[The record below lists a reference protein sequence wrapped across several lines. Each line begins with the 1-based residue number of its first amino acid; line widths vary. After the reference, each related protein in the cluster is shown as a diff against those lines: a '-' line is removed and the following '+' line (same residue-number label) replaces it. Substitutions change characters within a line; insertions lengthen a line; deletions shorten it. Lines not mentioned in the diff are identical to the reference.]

1 MEYDFQKY
9 SNNVAMK
16 WLPLSFIV
24 LCILAFQDIVHR
36 QFMKAGF
43 QPIEIVLY
51 GFIPSIICAIIYVYW
66 KSIQM
71 RVPDKKYSLLF
82 IFSGILSFISF
93 LLLREAQ
100 IKSPNIGY
108 VNAIIYSSVVIT
120 IVVTS
125 ILFKDSFDIRGIFG
139 AILIVLGL
147 GLITSIKE
155 Q

>member
-1 MEYDFQKY
+1 M
-9 SNNVAMK
+9 N
-16 WLPLSFIV
+16 WLQLSFIV
-24 LCILAFQDIVHR
+24 LGILAFQDIVHR

-51 GFIPSIICAIIYVYW
+51 GFIPTIVTAFLYIHWQSIE
-66 KSIQM
+66 M
-71 RVPDKKYSLLF
+71 RVPNKKYAALF

-93 LLLREAQ
+93 LLLRQAQ

-108 VNAIIYSSVVIT
+108 VNAITFSSVLFT
-120 IVVTS
+120 IILTGF
-125 ILFKDSFDIRGIFG
+125 LFKDSVDIRGVLG
-139 AILIVLGL
+139 AIFIIIGL